1 MSCPDN
7 LLIGHRRGAL
17 SDQEQARLDGHL
29 GGCPTC
35 RLALQ
40 LGFDFDRVLDTV
52 PGDDLIAARFARN
65 LGPKL
70 ELQRARPR
78 TQREERRYVL
88 VAAAAIA
95 VIGSA
100 GLAAAKLGAW
110 PFALPAAEPAT
121 GHARAHA
128 LSVLRKPP
136 VVLAPG
142 PAAAGSTAEPVH
154 PTPEHDEALPERAPP
169 ATELFA
175 RANAHRREGEP
186 LRARSLYHQL
196 QQLYPRS
203 AEVEVSFV
211 SLGRLELELGEPR
224 DALEQFDRYLTK
236 SPRGALAEEALFG
249 KASALERLGRGAAE
263 RAVWQTLLADHP
275 SSVYADRA
283 RHRLERIP

>member
-7 LLIGHRRGAL
+7 LLIGYRRGAL
-17 SDQEQARLDGHL
+17 SDEEQARLDGHL

-35 RLALQ
+35 RLTLQ
-40 LGFDFDRVLDTV
+40 VGRDFDRVLDTV
-52 PGDDLIAARFARN
+52 PGDDLLAARFARN
-65 LGPKL
+65 IGPKL
-70 ELQRARPR
+70 ELQRTRPR
-78 TQREERRYVL
+78 QPRDKRRAVL
-88 VAAAAIA
+88 VAAAVIA

-110 PFALPAAEPAT
+110 PFARPAAEPAAAHRRE
-121 GHARAHA
+121 HATPA
-128 LSVLRKPP
+128 LRKPTSAP
-136 VVLAPG
+136 APG
-142 PAAAGSTAEPVH
+142 PAAAGSTAEPIAA
-154 PTPEHDEALPERAPP
+154 TPDRDQAVPERAPR
-169 ATELFA
+169 ASELFA
-175 RANAHRREGEP
+175 QANVRRREGEP
-186 LRARSLYHQL
+186 LRARNLYRQL

-203 AEVEVSFV
+203 AEVEVSYV
-211 SLGRLELELGEPR
+211 SLGRVELELGEPR
-224 DALEQFDRYLTK
+224 DALEQFDRYLAK